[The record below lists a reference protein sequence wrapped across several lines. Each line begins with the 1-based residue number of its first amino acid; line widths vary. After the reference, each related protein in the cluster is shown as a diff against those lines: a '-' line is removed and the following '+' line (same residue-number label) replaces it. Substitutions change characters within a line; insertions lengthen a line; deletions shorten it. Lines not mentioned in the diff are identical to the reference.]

1 MADTVEAQKRQQGK
15 TEQAQEK
22 AEEAAGQAR
31 EKAQEAAGEARSR
44 MRDQIDQR
52 STQAAE
58 RVRSTGS
65 DLRSVSQELRNQ
77 GKDTPARFADQAAER
92 VERVGGYLA
101 ESDADRILRDVEDFG
116 RRQPLAVLAGGM
128 VLGIVAARFLKAS
141 SSRRYQSWTAGAN
154 GASHPG
160 HAQRSVSAFET
171 GMVSPAE
178 GGVGTGASPA
188 AMSPAPQGGVPAATP
203 DVRPATPDPG
213 EHHQRFEGHG

>member
-1 MADTVEAQKRQQGK
+1 MMAVEPRADTIEAEQPQQGK

-22 AEEAAGQAR
+22 AQEVAGQAR

-44 MRDQIDQR
+44 LRDQVDQR
-52 STQAAE
+52 STQAGE
-58 RVRSTGS
+58 RINSTSS
-65 DLRSVSQELRNQ
+65 DLRSMGEELRKQ
-77 GKDTPARFADQAAER
+77 GKDAPARLADQAADR

-101 ESDADRILRDVEDFG
+101 ESGADRILGDLEDFG

-141 SSRRYQSWTAGAN
+141 SSRRYRSRTAGAN
-154 GASHPG
+154 GANHPD
-160 HAQRSVSAFET
+160 HAQRTVSAWEAGT
-171 GMVSPAE
+171 APPAQAE
-178 GGVGTGASPA
+178 
-188 AMSPAPQGGVPAATP
+188 

>member
-1 MADTVEAQKRQQGK
+1 MADTVEAQRPQQGA
-15 TEQAQEK
+15 TEQAQAK
-22 AEEAAGQAR
+22 AQEVAGQAR

-44 MRDQIDQR
+44 VRQEVDQR
-52 STQAAE
+52 STQAGE

-65 DLRSVSQELRNQ
+65 DLRTVSEELRKQ

-101 ESDADRILRDVEDFG
+101 DSDADRILHDIEDFG

-141 SSRRYQSWTAGAN
+141 SSNRYQSRAIGSN
-154 GASHPG
+154 G
-160 HAQRSVSAFET
+160 SAAHLQLP
-171 GMVSPAE
+171 VPAD
-178 GGVGTGASPA
+178 GVGTPN
-188 AMSPAPQGGVPAATP
+188 
-203 DVRPATPDPG
+203 VRPAVPDAG